1 MENNVPHKIFPKG
14 LKLILL
20 IIFLLFLLALTVSE
34 GIEIK
39 DKLKIKGKITFSGQG
54 KAVGIPD
61 IALVSLSVITENMEA
76 KKAMDENAK
85 AMNDVIKF
93 VKEYGIDEKDIKT
106 SQYSLSPQYDWIEGK
121 RVFRGYQLT
130 STLTVKI
137 RNLEKIG
144 EIIDGAVSRGVNQ
157 VGNIQLTIDDL
168 EKLREEARTKAIE
181 NAKEKAESVARN
193 TGLKL
198 GDIVNFTEEG
208 PVSYSLPLF
217 YEKAADLGGGEVTP
231 EIEKGSQE
239 ISLNVSLTFE
249 LR

>member
-1 MENNVPHKIFPKG
+1 MENNIPHKIFPKG

-20 IIFLLFLLALTVSE
+20 ILLSFFFLVLTVSK

-39 DKLKIKGKITFSGQG
+39 DKLRIKGTITFSGQG
-54 KAVGIPD
+54 KAIGVPD
-61 IALVSLSVITENMEA
+61 VALVSLSVITENMEA
-76 KKAMDENAK
+76 KKAMDESAK
-85 AMNDVIKF
+85 AMNEVIKF

-130 STLTVKI
+130 STLAVKI

-144 EIIDGAVSRGVNQ
+144 EIIDGAVSKGVNQ
-157 VGNIQLTIDDL
+157 VGDIQLTIDDL
-168 EKLREEARTKAIE
+168 EKLKEEARTKAIE
-181 NAKEKAESVARN
+181 NTKEKAESVARN

-208 PVSYSLPLF
+208 PVSYSLPLL
-217 YEKAADLGGGEVTP
+217 YEKTAGLGGGEVTP
-231 EIEKGSQE
+231 EIEKGTLE